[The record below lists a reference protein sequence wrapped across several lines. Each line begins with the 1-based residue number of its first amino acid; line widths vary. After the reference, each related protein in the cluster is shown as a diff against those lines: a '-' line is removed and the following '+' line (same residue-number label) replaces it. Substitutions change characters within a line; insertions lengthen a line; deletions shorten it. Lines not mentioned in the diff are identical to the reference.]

1 MSQLLSAL
9 NNPVVFLA
17 LVTLGV
23 TAMQYLLALLFHK
36 LGWHGVEHVFNG
48 AAHQTGGIA

>member
-1 MSQLLSAL
+1 MSQILGAL

-36 LGWHGVEHVFNG
+36 LGWHGVEHVFSG
-48 AAHQTGGIA
+48 AAHATGGME